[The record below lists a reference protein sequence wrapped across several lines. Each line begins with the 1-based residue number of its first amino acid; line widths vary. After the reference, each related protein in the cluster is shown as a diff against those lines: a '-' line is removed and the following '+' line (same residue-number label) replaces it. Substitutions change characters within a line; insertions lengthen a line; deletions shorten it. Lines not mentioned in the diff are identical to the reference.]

1 MYGKRPGAAF
11 DARELGA
18 GIAIS
23 QKATNGEMGMMEALL
38 IVFSEERARAILAA
52 MAGVEPV
59 FIGNNCG

>member
-1 MYGKRPGAAF
+1 MRAGAAF

-23 QKATNGEMGMMEALL
+23 QVADNGENNLLEALL
-38 IVFSEERARAILAA
+38 IVFSVERARAILAA
-52 MAGVEPV
+52 MVDMEPV